1 MLFLERMAER
11 KIQEAMLD
19 GAFDDLPGSGKPLA
33 LEEDTAV
40 PEELRTA
47 YKILKNA
54 GFVPPEL
61 EWRREVLRLQ
71 DLVAAATDDPTR
83 EHYRRRLAL
92 KQLQFDEAMQRLG
105 RSVPTAYRTALIK
118 QWSGTHSH

>member
-1 MLFLERMAER
+1 M
-11 KIQEAMLD
+11 QD

-33 LEEDTAV
+33 LDEDAAV

-83 EHYRRRLAL
+83 EHYRRQLAL
-92 KQLQFDEAMQRLG
+92 KQLQFDEAMQRFG
-105 RSVPTAYRTALIK
+105 RTVPAAYRASLMQRLDAEDTP
-118 QWSGTHSH
+118 